1 MKTEIKAN
9 DLRVGNLFTPI
20 RGNFISY
27 KMFDKKTPEV
37 VTMTAQGIVDFE
49 SGFIE
54 IKPIVLTEEL
64 LLKCGFKKQ
73 RLITNPIY
81 SIKTKK
87 QQLYFSVFETGE
99 SFDHDK
105 PLKEPK
111 KWYSFN
117 ENKYYI
123 KIKYFHQLQN
133 LYYALTNEELTIN
146 F

>member
-20 RGNFISY
+20 RGNFISN

-37 VTMTAQGIVDFE
+37 ATMTAQGIVDFE

-54 IKPIVLTEEL
+54 IEPLELTEEL
-64 LLKCGFKKQ
+64 LLKCGFEKTSILGSYLKNTPNTAKGYGIIIHSQ
-73 RLITNPIY
+73 QPYSDKHFTDVIEIY
-81 SIKTKK
+81 QIDGSGLVV
-87 QQLYFSVFETGE
+87 QNG
-99 SFDHDK
+99 
-105 PLKEPK
+105 LK
-111 KWYSFN
+111 
-117 ENKYYI
+117 YI
-123 KIKYFHQLQN
+123 HQLQN